1 MANITDQVIKL
12 QELTQQNLDIL
23 QTINESFFT
32 KKNHLYASI
41 GDNMFAIPS
50 FMSLE
55 NKINLLA
62 ANFENLIN
70 APTTGEA
77 FFNMDGNSR
86 SIEVRSY
93 NAAPAGITLNN
104 IKEFGVEQNNV
115 FKDFVTPKPYIN
127 FDLHEVS
134 DDVTEVLVKKIIPI
148 HKDLISFFENNLSEV
163 DEKTKT
169 VISINSKQ
177 LSYKDL
183 YKILSRYELHKD
195 YIEYDAKMSLPVK
208 KSIGN
213 GIYVIEKIL
222 DDIVDEHLDNYIT
235 MQFRTDV
242 TGGEYINSL
251 KYRLFDDT
259 IERSLKIG
267 DQLVTFEGNAK
278 MEITDIRYS
287 SNTVTV
293 KVLHG
298 EYLNLFESETNV
310 PQEIPSLSKI
320 KFYSP
325 ISFDEDKY
333 IRVPLEEDR
342 FIYVAIA
349 PLNSRMNIQSSWGS
363 GLMIDVYSLKNINN
377 GKEGF
382 KSYYDNNVS
391 NIGDILFE
399 ITSIMSNTLTK
410 YPVSGYLDM
419 MEVVPNINKNN
430 LKVIQINSH
439 IENSATV
446 KQIRSA
452 YKQKQEY
459 LTKIEHIQKEIDDF
473 ESQLAAISYEDTSG
487 VRQILTTTI
496 NGLKKDKSDNIFQ
509 INKLLNEIANLADN
523 ADIPLE
529 NAKYR
534 IRGYFDYNTDY
545 NTHINPD
552 IKQHIKGIRLQY
564 RYKNASKAYGS
575 AISFDSSDTT
585 GKGFIFSD
593 WNNMYCFDKERI
605 VEVKDSRYTF
615 KLQDN
620 NDNLNEPSFNQ
631 IDIPINQGESV
642 DIRLKVVYDFGAPF
656 IQVSSDWSPIVNIPF
671 PDDFLKVKSILNI
684 IDENNRD
691 FEENRFVNI
700 LKEEGISAH
709 ISNKLIDQDITFYHT
724 PENISSGFY
733 TAERRVI
740 PLKDKLQEL
749 TDAIGRL
756 NEEIRGSNGDSIK
769 VSFKL
774 ASSTYELTPLQNK
787 NVVTEQY
794 SNFVGVGNGEN
805 SSFSVGDYNVNYDGN
820 LVSVVANINIKNTS
834 QTHSQRLYSLF
845 PGDNN
850 EKLFIKPNA
859 PAALNTNLS
868 MYCGEEIKN
877 ECVYMYLSN
886 AKDGNSLI
894 PQHFNQFI
902 YFRFKDSL
910 NNPYYS
916 GLNTNKRQPNVT
928 NVTNTTSSSSDH
940 MDLLSYNNVKYVNAT
955 HNGYSKYM
963 FVYPVLQ
970 DKSDLSTPNQVSGT
984 YRVLNPGEEIN
995 IPIVIEFKVAN
1006 ENDSIKKSISFDIYP
1021 SLYKDPVTYKVT
1033 IIAKNINEPGDMG
1046 NIAVNTS
1053 KPYINTVTQ

>member
-1 MANITDQVIKL
+1 MASITDQVIKL

-23 QTINESFFT
+23 QAINESFFT

-55 NKINLLA
+55 NKINLLT

-70 APTTGEA
+70 APASGEA

-93 NAAPAGITLNN
+93 NAAPAGITLKNV
-104 IKEFGVEQNNV
+104 KEFGTEQNNV

-127 FDLHEVS
+127 FDVHDVS
-134 DDVTEVLVKKIIPI
+134 DDITEVLVKKIIPV
-148 HKDLISFFENNLSEV
+148 HKELISFFENNLSEV
-163 DEKTKT
+163 DENTKT
-169 VISINSKQ
+169 VVSINSKQ
-177 LSYKDL
+177 LPYKDL

-195 YIEYDAKMSLPVK
+195 YIEYDTKMSLPVK

-222 DDIVDEHLDNYIT
+222 DDVVDEHLDNYIT

-242 TGGEYINSL
+242 NGDEYINSL

-278 MEITDIRYS
+278 MEITDIKYA
-287 SNTVTV
+287 SNVITV

-298 EYLNLFESETNV
+298 EYLNLTESESN
-310 PQEIPSLSKI
+310 ELSKIPSLSKI

-325 ISFDEDKY
+325 ISFNEDKY
-333 IRVPLEEDR
+333 VRVPLEEDK

-349 PLNSRMNIQSSWGS
+349 PLNSRMNIQSSWGG
-363 GLMIDVYSLKNINN
+363 GLMVDVYSLKNINN
-377 GKEGF
+377 EQEGF

-391 NIGDILFE
+391 NIGDTLFE

-410 YPVSGYLDM
+410 YSVNEYLDI
-419 MEVVPNINKNN
+419 MEVVPEINTKN

-446 KQIRSA
+446 KQIRDS
-452 YKQKQEY
+452 YNQKQEY
-459 LTKIEHIQKEIDDF
+459 LTKIEQIQKEIDEI
-473 ESQLAAISYEDTSG
+473 ESQLTAVSYEDTSG
-487 VRQILTTTI
+487 VRSILTDTL
-496 NGLKKDKSDNIFQ
+496 NNLKKQKTDYNTNIY
-509 INKLLNEIANLADN
+509 KLLNEISNLANN
-523 ADIPLE
+523 AEIPLE

-534 IRGYFDYNTDY
+534 IRGYFDYNTL
-545 NTHINPD
+545 NISPD
-552 IKQHIKGIRLQY
+552 IKKHIKGIRLQY
-564 RYKNASKAYGS
+564 RYKNASKSYGS
-575 AISFDSSDTT
+575 AISFDADDTT

-593 WNNMYCFDKERI
+593 WNNMACFDKERI
-605 VEVKDSRYTF
+605 VDVVDGKYTF

-656 IQVSSDWSPIVNIPF
+656 IQVSSDWSPIVNMAF
-671 PDDFLKVKSILNI
+671 PNDFLKNAPILTI

-691 FEENRFVNI
+691 IEENRFTNI
-700 LKEEGISAH
+700 LREEGISTH
-709 ISNKLIDQDITFYHT
+709 ISDKLVDQDITFYHK
-724 PENISSGFY
+724 PESISSGFY

-749 TDAIGRL
+749 TNAIGKL
-756 NEEIRGSNGDSIK
+756 NEEIHGSNGDSIK

-774 ASSTYELTPLQNK
+774 STSTYDLIPLQNK

-794 SNFVGVGNGEN
+794 SNFALYKNAN
-805 SSFSVGDYNVNYDGN
+805 LGDYDVDYDGN
-820 LVSVVANINIKNTS
+820 LVSVTAYINIKNTS
-834 QTHSQRLYSLF
+834 QTHSQKLYSLF
-845 PGDNN
+845 PGDNSDVLSIN
-850 EKLFIKPNA
+850 SVMPEKLQE
-859 PAALNTNLS
+859 ALQG
-868 MYCGEEIKN
+868 YCGMQDYEK
-877 ECVYMYLSN
+877 VYMYQLN
-886 AKDGNSLI
+886 ASADLNESLY

-902 YFRFKDSL
+902 YFRYKDPL
-910 NNPYYS
+910 NNLYYA
-916 GLNTNKRQPNVT
+916 NRDTNDLSIGTDPSYRN
-928 NVTNTTSSSSDH
+928 
-940 MDLLSYNNVKYVNAT
+940 LLSCNTLHIKYNNDRHK
-955 HNGYSKYM
+955 GYSKYM

-970 DKSDLSTPNQVSGT
+970 DTSDLSTPNQVSGT
-984 YRVLNPGEEIN
+984 YRILNPGEEIN
-995 IPIVIEFKVAN
+995 IPIVIEFKVAG
-1006 ENDSIKKSISFDIYP
+1006 ENDSIRKTISFDIYP

-1033 IIAKNINEPGDMG
+1033 IIAKNINEPGDM
-1046 NIAVNTS
+1046 NNSSTNVIKQYT
-1053 KPYINTVTQ
+1053 NTVTQ